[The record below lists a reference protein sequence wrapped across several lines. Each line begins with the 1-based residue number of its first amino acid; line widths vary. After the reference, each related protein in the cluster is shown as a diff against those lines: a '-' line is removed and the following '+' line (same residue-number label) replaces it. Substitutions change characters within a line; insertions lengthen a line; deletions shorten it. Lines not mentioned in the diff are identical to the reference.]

1 MIIIINP
8 PNPPDRVSNK
18 EMMGGFGQCYPAAC
32 DVKIPPIDI
41 PYTAAVLREN
51 KIETAVI
58 DCLGSAL
65 SLEGLIAKLRGCRA
79 DLICIRTST
88 PTFSWDAEVAKKIK
102 EETDAPIVF
111 FGPHASVVPDDVM
124 ANPYVDAIVFGEPEY
139 TIRDIALHGFKDT
152 PGIWFKE
159 KGEIVKNKARE
170 LINDLDKLPFPAW
183 NLLPFMEYTVGALMP
198 DRQPTLFLQTSR
210 GCPFSCSYCPYPVA
224 QGTKYRKR
232 SARDVLDEFEYMVKE
247 FNVKNIIIRDAEF
260 TLDRQRVVE
269 ICEGLIASDYGV
281 SWRCETRVDTLDTA
295 LVELMFRA
303 GCIGINMGIESKS
316 EKVCKNVGRKPLDEE
331 HIRNIIRR
339 CMELGM
345 HTFCFFI
352 IGLPGDDI
360 RSVLD
365 TLKYAVELNANISQF
380 TVATPYL
387 GTDLYRWAQE
397 NNYIESHDLSKVTGY
412 EAMMRN
418 EFLTSEQIMQLRN
431 EAQRMLDLIQ
441 SKQITGAGE
450 VLKEER
456 TVFGYM
462 NCLYLLLFYFKGK
475 RQVVVGADAP
485 VNWIRRLG
493 FDVLAVVDDK
503 NIGKILNGM
512 LVLNPEFI
520 NAIKPDVTVHSW
532 NRIVNYIKRRFFRN
546 QSR

>member
-1 MIIIINP
+1 
-8 PNPPDRVSNK
+8 
-18 EMMGGFGQCYPAAC
+18 MMGGFGQCYPPEC
-32 DVKIPPIDI
+32 DVKVPPIDI
-41 PYTAAVLREN
+41 PYTAAVLRDS

-65 SLEGLIAKLRGCRA
+65 SLEGLIAKLRGCHA
-79 DLICIRTST
+79 SLICVRTST

-124 ANPYVDAIVFGEPEY
+124 ANPYMDAIVFGEPEY

-198 DRQPTLFLQTSR
+198 DQQPTLFLQTSR

-224 QGTKYRKR
+224 QGTRYRKR
-232 SARDVLDEFEYMVKE
+232 SARNVLDEFEYMVKE

-295 LVELMFRA
+295 LVELMRRA

-316 EKVCKNVGRKPLDEE
+316 EKVCKNVGRKPLDKE
-331 HIRNIIRR
+331 HTRNIIRR
-339 CMELGM
+339 CRELGM

-365 TLKYAVELNANISQF
+365 TVKYAIELNANISQF

-397 NNYIESHDLSKVTGY
+397 NNYIESHDISKVTGY

-418 EFLTSEQIMQLRN
+418 EFLTSEQIIQLRN

-462 NCLYLLLFYFKGK
+462 SCLYLLFFYFKGK
-475 RQVVVGADAP
+475 RKVVVGTDSP
-485 VNWIRRLG
+485 VTLIRRLG

-503 NIGKILNGM
+503 SEGKVLSGM
-512 LVLNPEFI
+512 LILKPESI
-520 NAIKPDVTVHSW
+520 SYIKPDITIHSW
-532 NRIVNYIKRRFFRN
+532 NRIVNDIKRRFFRN
-546 QSR
+546 QRR